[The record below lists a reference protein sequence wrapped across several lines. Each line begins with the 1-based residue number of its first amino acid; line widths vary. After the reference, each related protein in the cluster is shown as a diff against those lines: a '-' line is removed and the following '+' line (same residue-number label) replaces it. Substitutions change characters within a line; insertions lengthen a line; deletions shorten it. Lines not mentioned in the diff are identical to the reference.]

1 MSNVIPVDSAIVELT
16 DDQRAIRIA
25 AETWPERARSIQ
37 IADDFGYADAGALLQ
52 GVKALMR
59 EADDI
64 FDGPVRKAHEAH
76 KAILTAKKS
85 VTAPLE
91 EAEKILKRGMADYH
105 AVQERVRQG
114 EQRRLQEIADQQAK
128 EARAAAIA
136 AASAVGPR
144 AFFEAIADPAPLAL
158 AVEVKSHAPKMAGIS
173 TRLVWKPEVT
183 DKLALLRWIVETA
196 PTKPYVLGWV
206 SFDNGWLT
214 GVPHDD
220 AGGTDVPGLRFK
232 SEVVIA
238 SR

>member
-1 MSNVIPVDSAIVELT
+1 MSAIVLT
-16 DDQRAIRIA
+16 EDQRAISTQ

-37 IADDFGYADAGALLQ
+37 ITDDFGYADAGAMLQ

-59 EADDI
+59 EADSV
-64 FDGPVRKAHEAH
+64 FDPAVKKAHEAH
-76 KAILTAKKS
+76 KAILAAKKS

-105 AVQERVRQG
+105 AEQERLRQA
-114 EQRRLQEIADQQAK
+114 EQRRLQAIADQQA
-128 EARAAAIA
+128 EAQRVAAIA
-136 AASAVGPR
+136 AASAESAEAV
-144 AFFEAIADPAPLAL
+144 AQAIAAPAPIA
-158 AVEVKSHAPKMAGIS
+158 AVVEIKGRAPKMAGIS
-173 TRLVWKPEVT
+173 TRKVWKPEVF
-183 DKLALLRWIVETA
+183 DKLALLRWVVETA

-220 AGGTDVPGLRFK
+220 AGGTAVPGLRFV
-232 SEVVIA
+232 SETVVA